1 MKKIIKITTYI
12 AIIILTA
19 SYIMSD
25 EVSAQTMQDYHF
37 EGHTTQTVEKTEL
50 EKTALVKY
58 QLIHVV
64 FQTRMIALPPWRRHI
79 EHKEK

>member
-1 MKKIIKITTYI
+1 MKKIIKITTYV

-50 EKTALVKY
+50 ENAINTSLRP
-58 QLIHVV
+58 V
-64 FQTRMIALPPWRRHI
+64 FQNKSLSII
-79 EHKEK
+79 NGIFIK